1 MNRSEMKAE
10 AWAGLVRSRKIGY
23 MALVRNLRNILE
35 DAPQVVSDAAD
46 MLVQQELVGRS
57 RLLPFRFVTS
67 RDELLKW
74 REDRRVARRAGNSF
88 WSRLVRAYKGIPE
101 PVAPEPEP
109 VVDPVDL
116 LLEALDRAADL
127 ALANVPKLEGRTL
140 VVVDGS
146 GSMTWNGGPIKIA
159 SLFAAVILRTNPEAD
174 LMMFDTDARYLSINP
189 EDSVLAVQRQIE
201 DRAKG
206 GGTNFNAVFDR
217 ATKVYDRVVILSDM
231 QGWMAGGYN
240 RVGAPTEAFAGY
252 RKRTGADPK
261 VFSFD
266 LQGYGTLMFPER
278 NVYALAGFSEKVF
291 DVMALLERDR
301 EALVHEIEAVTLR

>member
-1 MNRSEMKAE
+1 MPHKTGIR
-10 AWAGLVRSRKIGY
+10 LIGV
-23 MALVRNLRNILE
+23 AQNQANGFPARLLVRNLRNILE

-46 MLVQQELVGRS
+46 MLVQQELVRRS

-74 REDRRVARRAGNSF
+74 REDRRVARKAGNSF

-101 PVAPEPEP
+101 PVAPEPE
-109 VVDPVDL
+109 PVDL

-291 DVMALLERDR
+291 DVMALLERGPR
-301 EALVHEIEAVTLR
+301 GLGS

>member
-1 MNRSEMKAE
+1 MPHKTGIR
-10 AWAGLVRSRKIGY
+10 LIGV
-23 MALVRNLRNILE
+23 AQNQANGFPARLLVRNLRNILE

-46 MLVQQELVGRS
+46 MLVQQELVRRS

-74 REDRRVARRAGNSF
+74 REDRRVARKAGNSF

-101 PVAPEPEP
+101 PVAPEPE
-109 VVDPVDL
+109 PVDL

>member
-1 MNRSEMKAE
+1 MPHKTGIR
-10 AWAGLVRSRKIGY
+10 LIGV
-23 MALVRNLRNILE
+23 AQNQGNGFPARLLVRNLRNILE

-46 MLVQQELVGRS
+46 MLVQQELVRRS

-74 REDRRVARRAGNSF
+74 REDRRVARKAGNSF

-101 PVAPEPEP
+101 PVAPEPE
-109 VVDPVDL
+109 PVDL